1 MKILVLGLPGSGKT
15 TQIDK
20 ISQKY
25 GLTPIRMGNIL
36 REIAGKGG
44 EMGEK
49 IKAIMASGELVDDAT
64 VAELIK
70 KEVGKFNDDFI
81 SERMRGK
88 NPSRFA
94 GGFIMEGYPRTTEQ
108 VELFDPG
115 FDHVFYLE
123 VPVEVLKQRMKGRG
137 RADDSDGAIETRIK
151 VQLED
156 LEHILSYYSD
166 KLVRI
171 DGTAGIDE
179 IFAVIEEN
187 LK

>member
-36 REIAGKGG
+36 REIAAAGG

-49 IKAIMASGELVDDAT
+49 IKAIMSSGELVDDAT

-70 KEVGKFNDDFI
+70 KEAGKIGDD
-81 SERMRGK
+81 
-88 NPSRFA
+88 
-94 GGFIMEGYPRTTEQ
+94 FIMEGYPRTSEQ

-115 FDHVFYLE
+115 FDHIFYLE

-137 RADDSDGAIETRIK
+137 RADDSDGAIERRIK
-151 VQLED
+151 VQMED
-156 LEHILSYYSD
+156 LEHILSYYGD